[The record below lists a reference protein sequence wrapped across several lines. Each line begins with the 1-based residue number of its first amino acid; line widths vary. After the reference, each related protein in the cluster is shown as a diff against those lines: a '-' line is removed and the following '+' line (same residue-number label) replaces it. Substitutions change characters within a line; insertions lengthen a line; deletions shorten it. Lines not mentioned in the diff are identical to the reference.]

1 MVTRFVGAKALDKY
15 AGKMGAGGLW
25 MLVALMLP
33 LPVGGDAV
41 CSLAGLSEI
50 SVRRFVILNVV
61 GRMPSTSLAV
71 LTASGLATGSA
82 GLLAAA
88 AGVLGVL
95 DLVTFLYV
103 RREKRSSG
111 PLK

>member
-1 MVTRFVGAKALDKY
+1 
-15 AGKMGAGGLW
+15 
-25 MLVALMLP
+25 
-33 LPVGGDAV
+33 V

-61 GRMPSTSLAV
+61 GRMPSTALAV
-71 LTASGLATGSA
+71 LTASGLATGST

-95 DLVTFLYV
+95 TLVTLLYV
-103 RREKRSSG
+103 RREKLREERSSG
-111 PLK
+111 S